1 MTRRA
6 TTARRTRDP
15 YGIGPVGGYV
25 GPIAAAAALV
35 IIALVTLSLM
45 NGQVPLR
52 SGSNNGN
59 GQPGP
64 NRTPAPSGVVI
75 PEPELTFPG
84 TLTYAKAGNIWIQ
97 TEDEVK
103 QLTDS
108 GNDLMPSFS
117 PDGTTIYFVRA
128 IEGYGLFPTGGGGRR
143 TWYDLSTPS
152 IMRVPAD
159 GSAKPERLLLG
170 RFKSGSNLW
179 FYWIRQP
186 VISPNNRTVA
196 VVSDGPNPTQSDVV
210 LQFFDTKTEK
220 LTKAKVAQSAPLGH
234 QDPAW
239 RADGKVLLYVK
250 NGRDG
255 TRGAAQ
261 IMRYVVETEKSAA
274 LTGPGYLS
282 PAWSPDNKYVA
293 AVRTDSFGTDVVI
306 LDAKSGAE
314 ILRVTN
320 DDHSFSPVWSPAGD
334 AIAFLHLEGSIVDL
348 QMVKLD
354 GTPGAW
360 TVGPVTGVTEVS
372 GLDAASR
379 PSWFVSASELPVPSV
394 APSAAP

>member
-1 MTRRA
+1 VTRRA
-6 TTARRTRDP
+6 AAARRTRDP
-15 YGIGPVGGYV
+15 YGLGPVGGYIA
-25 GPIAAAAALV
+25 PIAAAAALV

-52 SGSNNGN
+52 PASNNGN

-64 NRTPAPSGVVI
+64 NRSPAPSGVVI

-84 TLTYAKAGNIWIQ
+84 TLTYAKAGNIWVQ

-108 GNDLMPSFS
+108 GNDSMPSFS
-117 PDGTTIYFVRA
+117 PDGTTIYFVRT
-128 IEGYGLFPTGGGGRR
+128 IESYGLFPNGGGGRR
-143 TWYDLSTPS
+143 SWYDLWTPS

-159 GSAKPERLLLG
+159 GSTKPERLLLG
-170 RFKSGSNLW
+170 RFKAGNNLW

-186 VISPNNRTVA
+186 VIAPNNRTVA
-196 VVSDGPNPTQSDVV
+196 VISDGPNPTQSDVV
-210 LQFFDTKTEK
+210 LQFFDTKTKK

-250 NGRDG
+250 NGREG

-334 AIAFLHLEGSIVDL
+334 AVAFLHLEGSIVDL
-348 QMVKLD
+348 KMVKLD
-354 GTPGAW
+354 GTAGAW

-379 PSWFVSASELPVPSV
+379 PSWFVPASELPAQTVAPSV
-394 APSAAP
+394 AP

>member
-6 TTARRTRDP
+6 ATARRTRDP

-25 GPIAAAAALV
+25 APIAAAAALV

-52 SGSNNGN
+52 SGSNTGN
-59 GQPGP
+59 GQPEP
-64 NRTPAPSGVVI
+64 NRTPAPSNIVI
-75 PEPELTFPG
+75 PEPEVTFPG

-97 TEDEVK
+97 TVDEVK

-108 GNDLMPSFS
+108 GNDSMPSFS

-210 LQFFDTKTEK
+210 LQFFDTKTKK
-220 LTKAKVAQSAPLGH
+220 LTKANVAQSPPLGH

-239 RADGKVLLYVK
+239 RADGKVLLFVK

-261 IMRYVVETEKSAA
+261 IMRYVVETKKAVA

-354 GTPGAW
+354 GAAGAW

-379 PSWFVSASELPVPSV
+379 PSWFVLASELPVPSV
-394 APSAAP
+394 APSATP